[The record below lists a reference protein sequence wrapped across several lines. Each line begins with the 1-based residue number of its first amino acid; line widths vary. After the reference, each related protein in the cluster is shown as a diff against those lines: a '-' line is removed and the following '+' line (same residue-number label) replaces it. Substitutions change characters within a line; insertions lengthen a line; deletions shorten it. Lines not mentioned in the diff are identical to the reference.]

1 MNENE
6 ENPNSPSGNNGYE
19 EIASQATEYEDIWGS
34 RFHQNRDEAGKQRPA
49 DDQSSGETVSQ
60 KAKTPEI
67 PASEAEGPE
76 RNRYGDLYP
85 FQQDR
90 PDPRTQTPEEYA
102 KESIDRFFE
111 IARKT
116 NEAKRGKPLSAS
128 SVA

>member
-1 MNENE
+1 MNENN
-6 ENPNSPSGNNGYE
+6 ENPTSPSGNNGTE
-19 EIASQATEYEDIWGS
+19 EIASQATEYEDVWGS
-34 RFHQNRDEAGKQRPA
+34 KLPKTDQEAAPQT
-49 DDQSSGETVSQ
+49 QSGGQASTNEGSPDS
-60 KAKTPEI
+60 KTEKPTEN
-67 PASEAEGPE
+67 PDHLD

-102 KESIDRFFE
+102 KQSIDRFFE